1 MNEKQ
6 NSFRRWPYA
15 AILAGRA
22 ANLDRCDREYLMDS
36 KQMGS
41 RLCIAVL
48 RGDNRQL
55 EQLLDFGAPINHQD
69 EPDGWTPLIYS
80 IYYDNP
86 AGRHILLAR
95 GADPMITDFSGKTAL
110 MFAAI
115 NGDVHL
121 TADLLTRGL
130 SPDAVDNNGKT
141 ALDFA
146 EEYHNRE
153 CLTLLNMLTAANRK

>member
-80 IYYDNP
+80 IYYHNP
-86 AGRHILLAR
+86 EAWEMLLAH
-95 GADPMITDFSGKTAL
+95 GADPSVADFAGRTPVMI
-110 MFAAI
+110 AAI
-115 NGDVHL
+115 TGNDV
-121 TADLLTRGL
+121 LLKRFLDSGV
-130 SPDAVDNNGKT
+130 PADAVDYRNKS

-146 EEYHNRE
+146 IEFQ
-153 CLTLLNMLTAANRK
+153 NRKCVDLLQNATSSK